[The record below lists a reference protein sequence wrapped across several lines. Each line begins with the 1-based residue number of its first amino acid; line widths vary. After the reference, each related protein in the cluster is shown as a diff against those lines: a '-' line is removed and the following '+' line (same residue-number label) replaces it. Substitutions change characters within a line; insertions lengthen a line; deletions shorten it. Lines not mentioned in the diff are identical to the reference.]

1 MVCSRCGTFEGD
13 PCAICRTISR
23 IDTLVTLS
31 KLGLHQEV
39 PALNALRV
47 CAGALQDLVEAWLV
61 AEESDQSESRGESE
75 PPSDRERTPEKK
87 AKKRSK
93 KGDRKEKGD
102 SKKSKDKAKEKK
114 EKKKRAR
121 KSHSKSPEEAGDG
134 VSPGTSPKDKAKKVK
149 EEEAEVHP
157 PEGEEELRNPGGRS
171 SGSGL
176 RRIPPAAEELQD
188 HVDEFVTAHPDS
200 FELATLPER
209 GSGGPAGRPDDVG
222 AGDTRRPR
230 EPDHPPSGRE
240 REEDER
246 AAIPRR
252 RAPAPKKS
260 KGRQH
265 RERAYLY
272 RGRGRR

>member
-13 PCAICRTISR
+13 PCAVCRTISR
-23 IDTLVTLS
+23 IDSLVTLS

-39 PALNALRV
+39 PALNPLRV
-47 CAGALQDLVEAWLV
+47 CAGALQDLVEARLV

-75 PPSDRERTPEKK
+75 PLLDREGTPEKK
-87 AKKRSK
+87 AKKQSK

-121 KSHSKSPEEAGDG
+121 KSRSKSPEEAGDG

-149 EEEAEVHP
+149 EEEAEAHP

-188 HVDEFVTAHPDS
+188 HVDEFVTANPDS

-209 GSGGPAGRPDDVG
+209 GSGVPAGRPDDVG

-265 RERAYLY
+265 RERGYLY